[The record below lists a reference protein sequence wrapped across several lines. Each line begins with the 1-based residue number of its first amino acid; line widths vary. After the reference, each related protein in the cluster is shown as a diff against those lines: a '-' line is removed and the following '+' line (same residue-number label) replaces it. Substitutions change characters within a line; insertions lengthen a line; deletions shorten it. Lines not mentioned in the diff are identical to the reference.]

1 MISILLLS
9 LILLHRLNAYPCSFL
24 FVAGNA
30 GHGFT
35 PHVITVAEGEV
46 WKLSNLGLYY
56 YYQKLVGSLFCIYP
70 AISFACYATEKSLF
84 MKISS
89 TLSTICF
96 VFIFF
101 YVLHTVA
108 LCALMEFSSF
118 SDLAGKP

>member
-1 MISILLLS
+1 ML
-9 LILLHRLNAYPCSFL
+9 YPSCSFL

-70 AISFACYATEKSLF
+70 AVSFACYASIQKKIFVHEDFLNSVHYLF
-84 MKISS
+84 
-89 TLSTICF
+89 CF
-96 VFIFF
+96 YFF